1 MGEPE
6 IADHEA
12 THLMHSRR
20 LHPAVKKN
28 RGPLGSLDRMG
39 RTGTVSH

>member
-20 LHPAVKKN
+20 LHPAVKKTVDPSAVSTAWA
-28 RGPLGSLDRMG
+28 GQG
-39 RTGTVSH
+39 R